1 MDWIKIKPQHHLFS
15 DLTEKEGYALIKI
28 QCLTG
33 HLEKMPTR
41 EQMLKVTHYKTLTN
55 LQERL
60 KRGSITLQDIL
71 NRVLI
76 DVQEVNDKKTY
87 WKEVKQKQRRLQKN
101 VHKEVQEKS
110 HHRED
115 KIREDKIKV
124 YKVKKTQYSE
134 FVSMTEEEYKKLIA
148 KHNEVWTKKAIEMLN
163 IYKGSSGKKYK
174 SDYMAILGWVTEK
187 MAEQKE
193 KTGGREIR
201 DDGIDPE
208 MKKAYMKRLKEKGEL
223 SRN

>member
-60 KRGSITLQDIL
+60 NRGSITLQDIL

-115 KIREDKIKV
+115 KIREDKIYKEKMCMYFDLLWKEYPIKTDKSRALKTFLLKTKEKDFEAITQALAV
-124 YKVKKTQYSE
+124 YKTHLKNNDWKKPQNGSTWFNNWKDWIDYK
-134 FVSMTEEEYKKLIA
+134 EEKKD
-148 KHNEVWTKKAIEMLN
+148 
-163 IYKGSSGKKYK
+163 K
-174 SDYMAILGWVTEK
+174 SCLRIPM
-187 MAEQKE
+187 
-193 KTGGREIR
+193 
-201 DDGIDPE
+201 
-208 MKKAYMKRLKEKGEL
+208 
-223 SRN
+223 